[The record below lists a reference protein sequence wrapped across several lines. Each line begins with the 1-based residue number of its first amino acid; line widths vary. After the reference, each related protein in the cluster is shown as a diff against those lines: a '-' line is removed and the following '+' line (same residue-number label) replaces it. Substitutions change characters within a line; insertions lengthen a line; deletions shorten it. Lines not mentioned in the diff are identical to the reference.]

1 MESPHFE
8 VPVSYVFKLS
18 FALVG
23 LSMLTAGCGE
33 IATDDS
39 IRIHR
44 QEIKGGFVDA
54 ADTSTVGIYA
64 AQGYAGGICSGTLIA
79 PNLVLT
85 AQHCVAEVATEYVI
99 CGETSFGTKLSANNI
114 LVTTETYMSRNARF
128 RRVKEVIVPSESS
141 EMCGNDVALLVLSE
155 NVGLVDA
162 IPVIPRID
170 TPPARNEIYSAIG
183 YGHIGDGRG
192 SGVRRRIDN
201 REVQCAGSGCPEY
214 TSVQNSEFLGSDGT
228 CQGDS
233 GGTPL
238 DAQGRVM
245 GALSRGP
252 DGCAASVYSGVFEWG
267 EWLREKGLYAAE
279 LGAYEPHFWV
289 TRGVSE
295 VPEFDIDFDGISN
308 ETDNCVDVENRD
320 QSDVDND
327 GKGDACDTDSD
338 NDQVLDA
345 SDNCPLDANTDQA
358 DEDSD
363 SIGDACD
370 NDADNDGILN
380 ADDNCPDHANADQ
393 ANTDDD
399 PAGDACVEPLTDVN
413 IIDPAVANGQSSGCS
428 VGPGSTSLL
437 MLFAFFGFARR
448 RA

>member
-1 MESPHFE
+1 
-8 VPVSYVFKLS
+8 VSYVSKFS
-18 FALVG
+18 FAIVG
-23 LSMLTAGCGE
+23 LSLLSASCGDVAME
-33 IATDDS
+33 DAMRT
-39 IRIHR
+39 HR
-44 QEIKGGFVDA
+44 QEIKGGYVDA
-54 ADTSTVGIYA
+54 ADTFTVGIYA

-85 AQHCVAEVATEYVI
+85 AQHCVAEVASEYVI
-99 CGETSFGTKLSANNI
+99 CGETSFGTKISPNNL

-128 RRVKEVIVPSESS
+128 RRVKEVLVPSGSS
-141 EMCGNDVALLVLSE
+141 EMCGNDLALLVLNE
-155 NVGLVDA
+155 NIGPVDA
-162 IPVIPRID
+162 IPIIPRID
-170 TPPARNEIYSAIG
+170 SPPARTEVYSAIG
-183 YGHIGDGRG
+183 YGHVGDAQQTGA
-192 SGVRRRIDN
+192 GVRRRIDN
-201 REVQCAGSGCPEY
+201 REVQCAGSGCPDY
-214 TSVQNSEFLGSDGT
+214 TSVQTSEFLGSDGT

-267 EWLREKGLYAAE
+267 TWLQEKGLYAAE
-279 LGAYEPHFWV
+279 LGGYEPHFWV

-308 ETDNCVDVENRD
+308 ETDNCVDVENTD

-345 SDNCPLDANTDQA
+345 DDNCPLVANADQA
-358 DEDSD
+358 DEDDD

-370 NDADNDGILN
+370 TDADNDGILN
-380 ADDNCPDHANADQ
+380 VDDNCPDLANADQ
-393 ANTDDD
+393 ANSDDD
-399 PAGDACVEPLTDVN
+399 PAGDACVTPLADIK
-413 IIDPAVANGQSSGCS
+413 IIDPAAAKATQSSGCS